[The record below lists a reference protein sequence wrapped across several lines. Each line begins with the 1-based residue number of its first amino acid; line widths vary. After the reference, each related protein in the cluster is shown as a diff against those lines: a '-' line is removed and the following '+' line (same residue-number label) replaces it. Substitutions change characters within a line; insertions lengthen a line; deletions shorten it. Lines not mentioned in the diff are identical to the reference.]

1 MTLLGEI
8 YSEADLRMDEAHQ
21 LANAILAI
29 TSLPRSCWVA
39 GQLFIEYRDSNY
51 PLVQAVKTAS
61 PPL

>member
-1 MTLLGEI
+1 ML
-8 YSEADLRMDEAHQ
+8 
-21 LANAILAI
+21 
-29 TSLPRSCWVA
+29 VA